1 MDRTAFGNFLADLRN
16 EKGYTQ
22 EQLSVLLNVN
32 YKTISKWE
40 CGNSLPDLETMV
52 QISEIFEVSLYE
64 LSIYKRINNPLVSK
78 KDIKKIINKDS
89 LTKFIFLKLIAI
101 FIIAAL
107 LIFITYSCIYT
118 INNYNQMQ
126 VYELVSADDSLDIE
140 GIFIQTHDRYYLS
153 INYINFFGNN
163 FDLLSNKTKQL
174 NYSIYLNNKLI
185 HKASKDFQFYKN
197 IESALAIIK
206 LHISNEKFTSEVKNF
221 KISINYCN
229 ENGKDITK
237 TFNLNLSNK
246 ESNNKLFY

>member
-78 KDIKKIINKDS
+78 KDIEKIINKDS

-101 FIIAAL
+101 IIIAAL
-107 LIFITYSCIYT
+107 LIFITYTCIYT

-126 VYELVSADDSLDIE
+126 VYELVSEDKNLDIE
-140 GIFIQTHDRYYLS
+140 GILVKTHDKYYLS
-153 INYINFFGNN
+153 INHINFYNN
-163 FDLLSNKTKQL
+163 DNSFIYDKTKQL
-174 NYSIYLNNKLI
+174 EYTILSNNKIVKKMMKDFDNDVTIKEALSIIRLYLNNQNYPNDI
-185 HKASKDFQFYKN
+185 EYFNIIIDYRNQNNVRVSK
-197 IESALAIIK
+197 
-206 LHISNEKFTSEVKNF
+206 TF
-221 KISINYCN
+221 KI
-229 ENGKDITK
+229 
-237 TFNLNLSNK
+237 NLSRK
-246 ESNNKLFY
+246 FG